1 MKIDST
7 FIPQNPQFT
16 KVSRRAPADLTE
28 TKPEQ
33 TQTSENAAA
42 APKTESPF
50 DAAKVEE
57 IKAAIAQGRFKI
69 NPEAIAD
76 GLIAMARDLIAE
88 TSA

>member
-16 KVSRRAPADLTE
+16 KVSRRAVTQTKTE
-28 TKPEQ
+28 Q
-33 TQTSENAAA
+33 AQTSENVA

>member
-16 KVSRRAPADLTE
+16 KVSRRAVTE
-28 TKPEQ
+28 QKVEQ
-33 TQTSENAAA
+33 NQASENAVA

-57 IKAAIAQGRFKI
+57 IKAAIAEGRFKI

>member
-16 KVSRRAPADLTE
+16 KVSRRAVTE

-33 TQTSENAAA
+33 TQAAENAAA

>member
-16 KVSRRAPADLTE
+16 KVSRRAVTE
-28 TKPEQ
+28 TKTEQ
-33 TQTSENAAA
+33 AQAAENAAA

>member
-16 KVSRRAPADLTE
+16 KVSRRAVTDTKTE
-28 TKPEQ
+28 QAQTPE
-33 TQTSENAAA
+33 NVA